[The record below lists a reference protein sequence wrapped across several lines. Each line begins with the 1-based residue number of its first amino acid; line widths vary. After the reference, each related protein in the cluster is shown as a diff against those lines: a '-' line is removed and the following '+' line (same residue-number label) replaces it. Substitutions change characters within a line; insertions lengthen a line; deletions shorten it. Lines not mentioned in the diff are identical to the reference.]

1 MMKRRLK
8 RAAGILLSLCLLL
21 SAIPMDSYSLGS
33 IMAAENGTL
42 QNGELS
48 SNADGW
54 TITGDRSYKFDEGD
68 GGYLNLWAEEAG
80 TFCISQTI
88 QNMAAGSYTA
98 KVAAVGNEGVTPLQL
113 TVKNNNSEK
122 SETTPI
128 THKGW
133 IENWGDTNVYT
144 TKSISVAAGDSV
156 TVTISGDLKAGEWC
170 GIKNA
175 SLEASQA
182 VKNAPITVQKVDGLS
197 EDFIHGVDVSTYL
210 SEVQSG
216 VKYYDENGTEKNLFQ
231 ILKESGVN
239 YVRLRLWNCPYVVDA
254 QGSYKYVD
262 EAGNEYSASQVKET
276 KKKWI
281 IEPQTDVSPDDASYF
296 EGAGYDEY
304 FLENGTQVYR
314 EGYGAGNCG
323 IENVTEMGKIAT
335 YYGMKVLL
343 DFHYSDFWA
352 DPKKQ
357 SVPKAW
363 KGMDMNAKTAALTE
377 FTTDSINT
385 LREAGVDVGMVQIG
399 NEINNGMAGETTD
412 ANVYTLLKA
421 GSAAVRAIDPN
432 ILIAIHYT
440 DPQSES
446 YQMGKADALDYNKV
460 DYDVFASS
468 FYPFWHGTA
477 QTLTTNLKKIA
488 DTYNKKVMVAEIS
501 YAWTYKDGDGYPD
514 KVFEGAGDMDFN
526 YPVDAEGQA
535 AAVRDAIAAVAAIGE
550 KGIGTFYWE
559 PAWVPPMAYDESAA
573 NAQQV
578 LEANMKAWRLYGSGW
593 GSIYAKETDPEI
605 KDDMN
610 GSEWNNQA
618 LFDFNGKALPSINVY
633 KWVYTGAEGPT
644 RVSTVDTAEYQMGY
658 KQTPVLPATV
668 KANLND
674 GTAVDVPVS
683 WDAAQVEALKKAAF
697 GEYTINGTIGAFSYT
712 NAGDGNKI
720 QVAAG
725 TWKTTCLV
733 KIAGKNYVTNGSFED
748 NDGVNAAGWTLTN
761 YKEVNDFN
769 NAFIDKPNSSNAKS
783 GSYYYTGWA
792 EVGKEIDFKV
802 EQVISESL
810 PTGMYTLYAWY
821 QGTSVGQV
829 KGDSGLYAVV
839 TYKDGTQKNYKT
851 AIKIN
856 NVWKDFYQA
865 IITDIPVDANV
876 KSVKVGTRLACAGME
891 GLAPWVVVD
900 DISLMRQGD
909 LEVSTPTQPKTY
921 KITYNVNGGKKL
933 KTNSKMVTY
942 GKKYGTLASP
952 KRAKYTFQGWY
963 TAKTKGTKITKN
975 SIVNITKNTT
985 LYAHWKKVAKPG
997 KVKKPTVK
1005 NSAKK
1010 AMKVTFKKVKGAD
1023 GYQISYSTSK
1033 KFKKGSVKTVTA
1045 AKSPKT
1051 IKKLKKGKTYYVR
1064 VCAYKK
1070 DSAGG
1075 KVRGANSKAVAV
1087 TIKK

>member
-1 MMKRRLK
+1 MKNTLK
-8 RAAGILLSLCLLL
+8 KTVGIILSLCLLFSML
-21 SAIPMDSYSLGS
+21 PLDYLPQGAV
-33 IMAAENGTL
+33 MAAANGTL
-42 QNGELS
+42 QNGALTA
-48 SNADGW
+48 NADGW
-54 TITGDRSYKFDEGD
+54 TITGERAYAFSTDD

-80 TFCISQTI
+80 TFRISQTVE
-88 QNMAAGSYTA
+88 NMAAGSYSA

-113 TVKNNNSEK
+113 VVKNENSGK
-122 SETTPI
+122 SETAPV
-128 THKGW
+128 THQGW
-133 IENWGDTNVYT
+133 VENWGETNVFT
-144 TKSISVAAGDSV
+144 TKSISVAEGDSV

-175 SLEASQA
+175 ALEASQA
-182 VKNAPITVQKVDGLS
+182 VKNAPITVQKVEGLS
-197 EDFIHGVDVSTYL
+197 EDFIHGVDVSTYI

-231 ILKESGVN
+231 ILKDSGVN

-254 QGSYKYVD
+254 DGNYKYVD
-262 EAGNEYSASQVKET
+262 EEGNEYSASQVAKTE
-276 KKKWI
+276 KKWI
-281 IEPQTDVSPDDASYF
+281 IEPQTSVSPDDPAYF

-304 FLENGTQVYR
+304 FLADGTQVYR

-363 KGMDMNAKTAALTE
+363 KGMDFAQKTAALTE
-377 FTTDSINT
+377 FTADSVNT

-399 NEINNGMAGETTD
+399 NEINNGMAGETNEE
-412 ANVYTLLKA
+412 NVYQLLKA
-421 GSAAVRAIDPN
+421 GSAAIRDIDEN

-446 YQMGKADALDYNKV
+446 YQMGKADALAYHEV

-488 DTYNKKVMVAEIS
+488 DKYNKKVMVAEIS

-514 KVFEGAGDMDFN
+514 KVFEGAGDMEFN

-535 AAVRDAIAAVAAIGE
+535 AAVRDAIAAIAAIGD

-559 PAWVPPMAYDESAA
+559 PAWVPPAVYEEGAA
-573 NAQQV
+573 DAEAV
-578 LEANMKAWRLYGSGW
+578 LASNMKAWRLYGSGW

-618 LFDFNGKALPSINVY
+618 LFDFTGKALPSINVY

-644 RVSTVDTAEYQMGY
+644 RVSTVDTASLEMGY
-658 KQTPVLPATV
+658 KETPKLPATV

-674 GTAVDVPVS
+674 GTAIDVPVT
-683 WDAAQVEALKKAAF
+683 WDAAQVAKLKTAAF
-697 GEYTINGTIGAFSYT
+697 GEYTVDGSIGAFSYT
-712 NAGDGNKI
+712 NAGDGSTI

-733 KIAGKNYVTNGSFED
+733 IITGKNYVKNGSFEE
-748 NDGVNAAGWTLTN
+748 NDGKNATGWTLTN
-761 YKEVNDFN
+761 FMEVNDYN
-769 NAFIDKPNSSNAKS
+769 NAFIDKPNSANAKS
-783 GSYYYTGWA
+783 GFYYYTGWA

-802 EQVISESL
+802 EQTISEAL
-810 PTGMYTLYAWY
+810 PTGLYTLYAWY

-829 KGDSGLYAVV
+829 KDTAGLYAEVS
-839 TYKDGTQKNYKT
+839 YKDGTKKNYKT
-851 AIKIN
+851 KIQIN

-865 IITDIPVDANV
+865 IITDIPIDGNV
-876 KSVKVGTRLACAGME
+876 KNVMVGTRLSCAGAE

-900 DISLMRQGD
+900 DISLMRQED
-909 LEVSTPTQPKTY
+909 LPINVTPQPKTY
-921 KITYNVNGGKKL
+921 KVTYNVNGGKAL
-933 KTNSKMVTY
+933 KPDSKTVTD
-942 GKKYGTLASP
+942 GGKYGTLPSP
-952 KRAKYTFQGWY
+952 KRAGYTFAGWY
-963 TAKTKGTKITKN
+963 TAKTNGTKVTADTVVKL
-975 SIVNITKNTT
+975 TGDTT
-985 LYAHWKKVAKPG
+985 LYAHWKKVAKPA

-1010 AMKVTFKKVKGAD
+1010 AMKVSFKKVKGAE
-1023 GYQISYSTSK
+1023 GYQISYSTSR
-1033 KFKKGSVKTVTA
+1033 KFKKGTVKTVTA

-1070 DSAGG
+1070 DSMG
-1075 KVRGANSKAVAV
+1075 KKVCGKNSTAVKV
-1087 TIKK
+1087 KIKK

>member
-1 MMKRRLK
+1 MKKKWK
-8 RAAGILLSLCLLL
+8 RVVGILLSLCLLFT
-21 SAIPMDSYSLGS
+21 IVPIDGSLPG
-33 IMAAENGTL
+33 IVMAANGTL

-48 SNADGW
+48 ENLDGW
-54 TITGDRSYKFDEGD
+54 TSTGTYGYKFENGNLSLWDE
-68 GGYLNLWAEEAG
+68 NAG
-80 TFCISQTI
+80 LFSISQTVE
-88 QNMAAGSYTA
+88 NMTAGDYVA
-98 KVAAVGNEGVTPLQL
+98 KVAIVGNERAANPLKL
-113 TVKNNNSEK
+113 TIRNNESQKE
-122 SETTPI
+122 ETASLI
-128 THKGW
+128 QNGW
-133 IENWGDTNVYT
+133 DDNWGTNNLIA
-144 TKSISVAAGDSV
+144 TKSVSVAEGQSV
-156 TVTISGDLKAGEWC
+156 TVTISGEVPAGEWY
-170 GIKNA
+170 GIKNV

-197 EDFIHGVDVSTYL
+197 NDFIHGVDVSTYI

-216 VKYYDENGTEKNLFQ
+216 VKYYDENNNEKNLFE
-231 ILKESGVN
+231 ILKDAGVN
-239 YVRLRLWNCPYVVDA
+239 YVRLRLWNCPYVIDVD
-254 QGSYKYVD
+254 GNYKYVD
-262 EAGNEYSASQVKET
+262 ETGTEYKASQVAET

-281 IEPQTDVSPDDASYF
+281 IEPQTSVSPDDPSYF

-304 FLENGTQVYR
+304 FLANGTQVYR

-363 KGMDMNAKTAALTE
+363 KGMNLEQKTAALTE

-399 NEINNGMAGETTD
+399 NEINNGMAGETSD
-412 ANVYTLLKA
+412 ENVFRLLKA
-421 GSAAVRAIDPN
+421 GSAAVRAIDPG
-432 ILIAIHYT
+432 ILVAVHYT

-446 YQMGKADALDYNKV
+446 YQMGKADALDYYEV

-488 DTYNKKVMVAEIS
+488 EKYDKKVMVAEIS

-514 KVFEGAGDMDFN
+514 KVFEGASDMEFR

-535 AAVRDAIAAVAAIGE
+535 AAVRDAIAAVAAIGD

-559 PAWVPPMAYDESAA
+559 PAWVPPTEYVEGAA
-573 NAQQV
+573 NAETV

-618 LFDFNGKALPSINVY
+618 LFDFSGKALPSINVY

-644 RVSTVDTAEYQMGY
+644 RVSTIDTASCEMGY
-658 KQTPVLPATV
+658 KQTPKLPQSV
-668 KANLND
+668 RANLND
-674 GTAVDVPVS
+674 GTSMDVPVT
-683 WDAAQVEALKKAAF
+683 WDAAQVEKLKTAIF
-697 GEYTINGTIGAFSYT
+697 GEYTINGSIGAFSYT
-712 NAGDGNKI
+712 NAGDGSVIN
-720 QVAAG
+720 VAAN

-733 KIAGKNYVTNGSFED
+733 NISGKNYVTNGSFEE
-748 NDGVNAAGWTLTN
+748 NDGKNATGWTLTN
-761 YKEVNDFN
+761 YMEVNDYN
-769 NAFIDKPNSSNAKS
+769 NAFIDKPNSANAKS

-792 EVGKEIDFKV
+792 EVGKDIDFKV
-802 EQVISESL
+802 EQTISTVL
-810 PTGMYTLYAWY
+810 PAGLYTLYAWY
-821 QGTSVGQV
+821 QGTSVGAV
-829 KGDSGLYAVV
+829 KDTAGLYAIV
-839 TYKDGTQKNYKT
+839 TYKDGSVKNYKT
-851 AIKIN
+851 KIQIN

-865 IITDIPVDANV
+865 TITDIPVDGNV
-876 KSVKVGTRLACAGME
+876 KSVVVGSRLACSGAA

-909 LEVSTPTQPKTY
+909 LPASDISQSKNY
-921 KITYNVNGGKKL
+921 HITFDVNGGKQL
-933 KTNSKMVTY
+933 SVRSKIVTY
-942 GKKYGTLASP
+942 NQKYGTLPTP
-952 KRAKYTFQGWY
+952 KRAGYTFSGWY
-963 TAKTKGTKITKN
+963 TAKTKGTKVTANSIVKITKN
-975 SIVNITKNTT
+975 QT
-985 LYAHWKKVAKPG
+985 LYAQWKKVTKPA
-997 KVKKPTVK
+997 KVKKPKVK

-1010 AMKVTFKKVKGAD
+1010 SMKVTFKKVKGAN
-1023 GYQISYSTSK
+1023 GYQISYSTSR
-1033 KFKKGSVKTVTA
+1033 KFKKGTVKKTTSDKLSKTV
-1045 AKSPKT
+1045 
-1051 IKKLKKGKTYYVR
+1051 KKLKKGKTYYVR

-1070 DSAGG
+1070 DSMGR
-1075 KVRGANSKAVAV
+1075 KIYGANSATVKVK
-1087 TIKK
+1087 IKK